1 MRGDEEPELRE
12 VISITKALERTVDD
26 LCAWRPAS
34 MTLLT
39 RRKEASAY
47 RGSGSAGRVGP

>member
-12 VISITKALERTVDD
+12 VISIAKALERTVDD
-26 LCAWRPAS
+26 VCAWRPAN

-47 RGSGSAGRVGP
+47 PGSRSAGRVGP